1 MATVKRLLDL
11 TSSHWTFIAERPV
24 YLALSGG
31 KDSVVLLDALFQQWP
46 ASAAYPLT
54 LLHVNHH
61 LQVQSNDWA
70 KHCLELAQR
79 YGLPCHVLDVSVTNT
94 GNMEANAREA
104 RYTALFGAMA
114 DNGVLLLAQHANDQ
128 VETLLLNL
136 KRGAGSSG
144 LSGMAVW
151 QTHLDRFG
159 AAPET
164 ALYRPLLTTSQA
176 QIDEYAKHQLQA
188 NDWVEDPSNQD
199 TQYERN
205 FLRHTVI
212 PLLTERWPH
221 SVPKIAQSMQ
231 ILAQEQA
238 LLTDATREKLA
249 NCLRGDELS
258 LAELAEFS
266 APWQTQ
272 ITRLYAQ
279 DYADVLLSQ
288 AQLVSLKQVI
298 DAKADAQG
306 ELRIINQSGDMVS
319 FYRYQSHLFCV
330 AQRHL
335 DQAQAAFDRLL
346 ARNDATSNITYL
358 PVPMS
363 YKVKPYNAQHSKPI
377 KQWYQIWSIPP
388 WLRPFTLILQ
398 RNGHNELLWCNGV
411 EYILSKD

>member
-1 MATVKRLLDL
+1 M
-11 TSSHWTFIAERPV
+11 

-79 YGLPCHVLDVSVTNT
+79 YGLPCHVLDVSVTAT

-164 ALYRPLLTTSQA
+164 ALP
-176 QIDEYAKHQLQA
+176 
-188 NDWVEDPSNQD
+188 
-199 TQYERN
+199 
-205 FLRHTVI
+205 
-212 PLLTERWPH
+212 
-221 SVPKIAQSMQ
+221 
-231 ILAQEQA
+231 
-238 LLTDATREKLA
+238 
-249 NCLRGDELS
+249 C
-258 LAELAEFS
+258 
-266 APWQTQ
+266 
-272 ITRLYAQ
+272 
-279 DYADVLLSQ
+279 
-288 AQLVSLKQVI
+288 
-298 DAKADAQG
+298 
-306 ELRIINQSGDMVS
+306 
-319 FYRYQSHLFCV
+319 
-330 AQRHL
+330 
-335 DQAQAAFDRLL
+335 
-346 ARNDATSNITYL
+346 
-358 PVPMS
+358 
-363 YKVKPYNAQHSKPI
+363 
-377 KQWYQIWSIPP
+377 
-388 WLRPFTLILQ
+388 
-398 RNGHNELLWCNGV
+398 
-411 EYILSKD
+411 